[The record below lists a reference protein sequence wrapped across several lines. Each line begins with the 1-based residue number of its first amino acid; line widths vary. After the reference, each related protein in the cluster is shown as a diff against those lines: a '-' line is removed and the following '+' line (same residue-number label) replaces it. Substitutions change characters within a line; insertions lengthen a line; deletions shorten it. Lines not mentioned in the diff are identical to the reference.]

1 MQDSINT
8 IISNALLVNK
18 DTLNKNIKLLVAQIK
33 KAILSNK
40 KAIIKANK
48 IDEKNNNGFILD
60 FNIIN
65 NIFSNLEKE
74 NLLYGDVTLS
84 QKDSDKKI
92 IYGTQIMDFGNVVV
106 VTDGNPYITI
116 EMVIRNIMAG
126 NTTILSNSGFMFG
139 TNQLLIEIIQSV
151 LEQFNISKYLVQI
164 YVSEN
169 FDEVLSNYANI
180 DLVVCIGNHSL
191 QNMILKKSKNKIIIS
206 GYENF
211 DLYIEDTSNIDFI
224 NKIIDTGL
232 NIQLYINSDIKLDY
246 SNAIIVSDLDEAI
259 AQINYNG
266 SKYSSA
272 IFTTSAENASKF
284 VKEVKS
290 KIITINTSPTIERII
305 DIKQSDLI
313 NEKTIIYP
321 FSFNLDGNSER
332 INGNDDLKGSLL
344 NSVDGQ

>member
-1 MQDSINT
+1 MQDNNINK
-8 IISNALLVNK
+8 IISNALQVNK
-18 DTLNKNIKLLVAQIK
+18 DILSKNIKPIITQIK
-33 KAILSNK
+33 KALESNK
-40 KAIIKANK
+40 EAIVQANS
-48 IDEKNNNGFILD
+48 IDKKNNNGFIID

-74 NLLYGDVTLS
+74 NVFYGDVTLS
-84 QKDSDKKI
+84 QKDEEKKI
-92 IYGTQIMDFGNVVV
+92 VYGTQIMDYGNVVV
-106 VTDGNPYITI
+106 ITDGNPYAII

-126 NTTILSNSGFMFG
+126 NTTIFSNNGFMFG
-139 TNQLLIEIIQSV
+139 TNQLLIQIIQSV

-169 FDEVLSNYANI
+169 FDEVLSNFANI

-191 QNMILKKSKNKIIIS
+191 QNMILHKSKNKTIVS

-211 DLYIEDTSNIDFI
+211 DLYIEDTSHIDFL
-224 NKIIDTGL
+224 NKIVNTGL
-232 NIQLYINSDIKLDY
+232 NIQLYINSDTKLDH
-246 SNAIIVSDLDEAI
+246 SSAIIVNDVDEAI

-272 IFTTSAENASKF
+272 IFTTSTENASKF

-290 KIITINTSPTIERII
+290 KIVTINTSPTIERII
-305 DIKQSDLI
+305 DIKQTDLI

-321 FSFNLDGNSER
+321 FNFKLDGNSSNIE
-332 INGNDDLKGSLL
+332 L
-344 NSVDGQ
+344 

>member
-1 MQDSINT
+1 MQDNNINK
-8 IISNALLVNK
+8 IISNALQVNK
-18 DTLNKNIKLLVAQIK
+18 DIISKNIKPIITQIK
-33 KAILSNK
+33 KTLESNK
-40 KAIIKANK
+40 ESIVQANS
-48 IDEKNNNGFILD
+48 IDKKNNNGFIID

-74 NLLYGDVTLS
+74 NVFYGDVTLS
-84 QKDSDKKI
+84 QRDQEKKI
-92 IYGTQIMDFGNVVV
+92 VYGAQIMDYGNVVV
-106 VTDGNPYITI
+106 ITDGNPYTII

-126 NTTILSNSGFMFG
+126 NTTIFSNNGFMFG
-139 TNQLLIEIIQSV
+139 TNQLLIQIIQSV

-169 FDEVLSNYANI
+169 FDEVLSNFANI

-191 QNMILKKSKNKIIIS
+191 QNMILNKSKNRTIVS

-211 DLYIEDTSNIDFI
+211 DLYIEDTSHIDFL
-224 NKIIDTGL
+224 NKIVNTGL
-232 NIQLYINSDIKLDY
+232 NIQLYINSDTKLDH
-246 SNAIIVSDLDEAI
+246 SSAIIVNDVDEAI

-272 IFTTSAENASKF
+272 IFTTSTENASKF

-290 KIITINTSPTIERII
+290 KIVTINTSPTIERII
-305 DIKQSDLI
+305 DIKQTDLI

-321 FSFNLDGNSER
+321 FNFKLDGNSEN
-332 INGNDDLKGSLL
+332 ISLYGKEK
-344 NSVDGQ
+344 S

>member
-1 MQDSINT
+1 MQDNNINK
-8 IISNALLVNK
+8 IISNALQVNK
-18 DTLNKNIKLLVAQIK
+18 DILSKNTKPIITQIK
-33 KAILSNK
+33 KAFESNK
-40 KAIIKANK
+40 EAIVQANN
-48 IDEKNNNGFILD
+48 IDKKNNNGFIID

-74 NLLYGDVTLS
+74 NVFYGDVTLS
-84 QKDSDKKI
+84 QKDEEKKI
-92 IYGTQIMDFGNVVV
+92 VYGTQVMDCGNVVV
-106 VTDGNPYITI
+106 ITDGNPYTII

-126 NTTILSNSGFMFG
+126 NTTIFSNNGFMFG
-139 TNQLLIEIIQSV
+139 TNQLLIQIIQSV

-169 FDEVLSNYANI
+169 FDEVLSNFANI

-191 QNMILKKSKNKIIIS
+191 QNMILNKSKNRTIAS

-211 DLYIEDTSNIDFI
+211 DLYIEDTSHIDFL
-224 NKIIDTGL
+224 NKIVNTGL
-232 NIQLYINSDIKLDY
+232 NIQLYINSDTKLDH
-246 SNAIIVSDLDEAI
+246 SSAIIVNDVDEAI

-272 IFTTSAENASKF
+272 IFTTSTENASKF

-290 KIITINTSPTIERII
+290 KIVTINTSPTIERII
-305 DIKQSDLI
+305 DIKQTDLI

-321 FSFNLDGNSER
+321 FNFKLDGNSNNIE
-332 INGNDDLKGSLL
+332 L
-344 NSVDGQ
+344 